1 MNDEEKF
8 LSEEQIDFLTEMMN
22 IGAGNAATAL
32 SQMLKCEAEM
42 KIPSVRALQSPKVS
56 FLLEDPSLPVA
67 CVRMDMVGD
76 VAGNIFFIV
85 PDEQKTKLIRLMERA
100 SGMGEKFNRTDPKS
114 LPSGLEALQAGSG
127 AVGPYG
133 PEAAIRN
140 QNSVADLSILAEI
153 GNIIVG
159 VYLTAVHDF
168 CKLHLYH
175 TVPTLAI
182 DMVQSLI
189 DESFSVLSR
198 QFQLII
204 VIESEFVVAKK
215 HIRTFLLMIP
225 SVESMNIF
233 VDSIDQARKTMRSET
248 GNG

>member
-133 PEAAIRN
+133 PEAAFRIPQSIHPFPVSLLMVFLAWSIESTN
-140 QNSVADLSILAEI
+140 IFMDSTEGIISKNVLMCFFATTNSLSI
-153 GNIIVG
+153 
-159 VYLTAVHDF
+159 T
-168 CKLHLYH
+168 
-175 TVPTLAI
+175 
-182 DMVQSLI
+182 
-189 DESFSVLSR
+189 
-198 QFQLII
+198 
-204 VIESEFVVAKK
+204 
-215 HIRTFLLMIP
+215 MI
-225 SVESMNIF
+225 S
-233 VDSIDQARKTMRSET
+233 
-248 GNG
+248 